1 MPNKFEE
8 KLDILMGVN
17 EPGITLRKVISIV
30 LSFVLILALLAFW
43 IWMMWGPWQGNR
55 ILFGVSFNVID

>member
-17 EPGITLRKVISIV
+17 EPRITIRKVITIV
-30 LSFVLILALLAFW
+30 LSLALLAFG
-43 IWMMWGPWQGNR
+43 IWMMYEWW
-55 ILFGVSFNVID
+55 